1 MDIIKIIVT
10 LSNNGKNIEYCVD
23 TRQDRK
29 VYNDKNIP
37 GYIVKFMNKQ
47 ANSNKIVYHE
57 KNQDTGKETFVYSF
71 I

>member
-23 TRQDRK
+23 TRQERK
-29 VYNDKNIP
+29 VYTEKDIP
-37 GYIVKFMNKQ
+37 GYIVKIMNK
-47 ANSNKIVYHE
+47 NRIIYHE
-57 KNQDTGKETFVYSF
+57 KDPETGKETFVYSF

>member
-1 MDIIKIIVT
+1 MNIIKIIGT

-29 VYNDKNIP
+29 VYNEKNIP
-37 GYIVKFMNKQ
+37 GYIVEIMNK
-47 ANSNKIVYHE
+47 NRIIYHE
-57 KNQDTGKETFVYSF
+57 KDPETGNETFVYSF

>member
-1 MDIIKIIVT
+1 MKLMDIIKISVFV
-10 LSNNGKNIEYCVD
+10 SNNGKSIEYCVD

-29 VYNDKNIP
+29 VYNEKNIP
-37 GYIVKFMNKQ
+37 GYIVELMNK
-47 ANSNKIVYHE
+47 NNVIYHE